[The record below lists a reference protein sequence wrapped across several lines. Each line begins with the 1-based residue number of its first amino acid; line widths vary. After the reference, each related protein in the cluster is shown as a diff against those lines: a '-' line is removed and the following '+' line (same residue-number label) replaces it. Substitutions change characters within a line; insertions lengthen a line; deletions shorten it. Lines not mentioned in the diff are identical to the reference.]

1 MEKGSNEQ
9 PGTGK
14 MNKTL
19 IQKENYIL
27 LNLKDIV
34 SIVAGIIL
42 VFSLL
47 FRVVVVSG
55 PSMKDTL
62 VDGDWLILVG
72 NIFYNEPKA
81 GDIIVASKQTFE
93 DGKPVIKRVIA
104 TEGQKVDID
113 FENGIVYVDDIALEE
128 DYTRTPTN
136 LYEGV
141 SFPLIVEEGCI
152 FVMGDNRNESKDSR
166 SPEIGLIDQREV
178 IGRAVFIVFPGND
191 GGEEERDFARIGV
204 LS

>member
-1 MEKGSNEQ
+1 MEIGSNEQ

-14 MNKTL
+14 MNKPL

-113 FENGIVYVDDIALEE
+113 FENGIVYVDDIALEGAK
-128 DYTRTPTN
+128 N
-136 LYEGV
+136 
-141 SFPLIVEEGCI
+141 C
-152 FVMGDNRNESKDSR
+152 
-166 SPEIGLIDQREV
+166 
-178 IGRAVFIVFPGND
+178 
-191 GGEEERDFARIGV
+191 
-204 LS
+204 